1 MKKKILIISLVLFI
15 IDILIKILVKTNL
28 NVFETITLIPN
39 FFNITYVINDGAAFS
54 ILEGKQLFLSILA
67 IVVLGL
73 LIYYLFKEKLNNY
86 KVIYYSLIIAGILG
100 NLFDRIVY
108 HGVIDYFDF
117 KLFNYDAPIFNLADS
132 FIVIGVGLIIIE
144 VIRKELLN
152 GNKSR
157 K

>member
-1 MKKKILIISLVLFI
+1 MKKKILIISLILFI

-28 NVFETITLIPN
+28 SVFESITLIPN

-67 IVVLGL
+67 IVVLGI

-86 KVIYYSLIIAGILG
+86 KVTYYSLIIAGILG

-117 KLFNYDAPIFNLADS
+117 KLFNYDAPIFNLADC

-144 VIRKELLN
+144 VIRKELY

-157 K
+157 R

>member
-1 MKKKILIISLVLFI
+1 MKKKILIISLILFI

-28 NVFETITLIPN
+28 SVYESITLIPN

-54 ILEGKQLFLSILA
+54 ILEGKQVFLSILA
-67 IVVLGL
+67 IVVLGI

-86 KVIYYSLIIAGILG
+86 KVTYYSLIIAGILG

-144 VIRKELLN
+144 VVRKELY
-152 GNKSR
+152 GNKSPR
-157 K
+157 

>member
-1 MKKKILIISLVLFI
+1 MKKKILIISLILFI

-28 NVFETITLIPN
+28 SVFESITLIPN

-86 KVIYYSLIIAGILG
+86 KVTYYSLIIAGILG

-108 HGVIDYFDF
+108 QGVIDYFDF
-117 KLFNYDAPIFNLADS
+117 KLFSYDAPIFNLADC

-144 VIRKELLN
+144 VIRKELY

-157 K
+157 G